1 MELKIIGG
9 DYAVSEGRLCS
20 VSGADEILQ
29 RVLMKL
35 TAKRGGFPPMPD
47 FGSRLYLLPGVKK
60 TERAALCEAF
70 IAEALTGEQEV
81 AVSSVSL
88 SEVGDEIRIALSLR
102 YKGGD
107 LDVALSL

>member
-20 VSGADEILQ
+20 VSGADEI
-29 RVLMKL
+29 
-35 TAKRGGFPPMPD
+35 FPLMPD